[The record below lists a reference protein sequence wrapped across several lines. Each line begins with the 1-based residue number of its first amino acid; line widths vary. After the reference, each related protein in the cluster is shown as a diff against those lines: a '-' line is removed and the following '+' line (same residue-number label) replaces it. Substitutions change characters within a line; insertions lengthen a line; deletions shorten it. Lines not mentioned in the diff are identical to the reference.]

1 MHHHHDANQ
10 SSIWVVIKNQ
20 SISMPIFDEQRA
32 KQYAPVGKN
41 VVITGCTKG
50 IGRATCIEMASLGA
64 KVLGCARNADE
75 LKSFEDECQS
85 KGMDV
90 TCVPADVATEE
101 GRAVLLD
108 AATRTF
114 GDCLHVLI
122 HNVGTNLSRRTTLD
136 MTDDDFTTL
145 MDINLK
151 SSFSLSRLFHPM
163 LKAAGSACILCN
175 SSVAGGPTAMKSGCL
190 YGMSKAGM
198 NHLVKNLACEWGK
211 DGIRAVAVA
220 PWYTATPL
228 AQTVLKNKEYR
239 DMVLERTPMGRI
251 AEPEE
256 VARVFSFLASPASS
270 YITGVTLAVD
280 GGYSVMG
287 LY

>member
-1 MHHHHDANQ
+1 MA
-10 SSIWVVIKNQ
+10 V
-20 SISMPIFDEQRA
+20 FDEQRA
-32 KQYAPVGKN
+32 KHYTPYGKN

-64 KVLGCARNADE
+64 KVLGCARNAEE
-75 LKSFEDECQS
+75 LKEFVDECQS

-90 TCVPADVATEE
+90 AGVAADVATEQ

-108 AATRTF
+108 AATKTF
-114 GDCLHVLI
+114 GDRLDVLVN
-122 HNVGTNLSRRTTLD
+122 NVGTNLPRRTTLD

-151 SSFSLSRLFHPM
+151 SSFSLCRLFHPM
-163 LKAAGSACILCN
+163 LQAADSACILCN

-228 AQTVLKNKEYR
+228 ANRILQNKEYK
-239 DMVLERTPMGRI
+239 DTVLERTPMGRI

-270 YITGVTLAVD
+270 YITGVTIPVD